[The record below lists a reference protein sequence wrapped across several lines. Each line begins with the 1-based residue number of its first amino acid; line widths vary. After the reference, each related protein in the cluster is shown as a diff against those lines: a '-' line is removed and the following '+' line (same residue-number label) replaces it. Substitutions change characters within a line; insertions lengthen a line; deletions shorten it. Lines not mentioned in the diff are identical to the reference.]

1 MGRDTKSR
9 THKKKRAKESAQE
22 SQEEEDARCFRPLV
36 HNLEVTP
43 QEQLKQRYQKSLE
56 DSGLKELH
64 EYAPD
69 VTPQE
74 QLKQRYQKSLE
85 DIGLKELHEY
95 APDVT
100 PQEQL
105 KQRYKKS
112 LEDSGLKELHEYAPD
127 VTPQE
132 QLKQRYKKSLEDS
145 GLNEP
150 HEYVPDVT
158 PQEQLKQRYQ
168 KSLDD
173 IGLKELHE
181 YAPDVTPQEQLK
193 QRYKKS
199 LEDSGL
205 NEPHEYV
212 PDVTP
217 QEQLKQR
224 YKKSLEDS
232 GLNEPHE
239 YVPDRQ
245 KSQHVAVRM
254 GLSNHISRFQ
264 IPMDIKLLESM
275 NVQDYLRNY
284 CLVCKRRQTY
294 YKKFFDKF
302 DSDKDGIIS
311 SMEMEAALKD
321 VYFNEINSE
330 QVKHLMSV
338 ISAEENTEF
347 DSKLFYSLCALS
359 ERLFYTKFVTED
371 THDKYCEK
379 PWVEKA
385 DFSAINWK
393 LVGCDIDEA
402 LKRLLCLLSL

>member
-36 HNLEVTP
+36 HNLE
-43 QEQLKQRYQKSLE
+43 
-56 DSGLKELH
+56 
-64 EYAPD
+64 
-69 VTPQE
+69 
-74 QLKQRYQKSLE
+74 
-85 DIGLKELHEY
+85 
-95 APDVT
+95 VT

-150 HEYVPDVT
+150 HEYVPDVTLQELKQRYQKSLDDIGLKELHEYPDVTLQELKQRYQKSLEDIGLNEHAPDVT